1 MADEG
6 SSERC
11 FKWCGGVTEESL
23 LKQFKRMVGKGIN
36 CL

>member
-1 MADEG
+1 MVDEG
-6 SSERC
+6 SGERC
-11 FKWCGGVTEESL
+11 FKWGAGVTQESH